1 MTSSTF
7 RDVQRELSSGNQP
20 KARPLVRIA
29 TLVVVVAFAGLA
41 GCDKLPTASELINGK
56 KKETPPAQPT
66 KVASTPVETQPAAA
80 PPKAPEPPKKTPQ
93 EVITQFNA
101 TPPQLRTDAQLGEL
115 AKMPEAVDQFAEL
128 NLNGSG
134 VSDTGMTVLPKFERV
149 EKLSIDGCQYTN
161 EALAN
166 VAKMKNLAS
175 LSMAGGAMKEQRSD
189 KGLAYIKDMHQ
200 LTSLSVERARFS
212 MEGFTSIGEM
222 VWLESL
228 NVSGTPFAD
237 DQLKALS
244 ALTNLKDLNI
254 SRTAVTDAG
263 FAYLRPFRD
272 LEVLNI
278 GGLSATYATFHGLG
292 LKELVR
298 RGGLPKL
305 RSLGMY
311 NNPNLN
317 VAAYEGLL
325 MLKRSLESLD
335 AGDAGI
341 DDFRFINAISPL
353 GKLEVL
359 LVHRNPNLTDAG
371 LVALPKLKKLK
382 RLYFSENTGIT
393 DRSLPQ
399 MAKLKSLESLSID
412 RTSCTEGGVRQLKK
426 KLKNCDI
433 SFNGTKIELE

>member
-7 RDVQRELSSGNQP
+7 RDVQRALPASGRP
-20 KARPLVRIA
+20 KAWSPVAIA
-29 TLVVVVAFAGLA
+29 TLVVVVAAVVGLA

-56 KKETPPAQPT
+56 KKETPPPP
-66 KVASTPVETQPAAA
+66 KVASTPVQTPSAA
-80 PPKAPEPPKKTPQ
+80 PPPQKPPEPPKKTPQ
-93 EVITQFNA
+93 ELITQFNA
-101 TPPQLRTDAQLGEL
+101 TPSQQRTDGQLGEL
-115 AKMPEAVDQFAEL
+115 VRMPEAIDQFTEM

-134 VSDTGMTVLPKFERV
+134 VTDAGMAVLPKFERV

-161 EALAN
+161 DALAN
-166 VAKMKNLAS
+166 VAKMKNLTS
-175 LSMAGGAMKEQRSD
+175 LSMLGGAVKEQGSD
-189 KGLAYIKDMHQ
+189 KGIAYIKDMHQ
-200 LTSLSVERARFS
+200 LTSLSVERAKFTIAGFS
-212 MEGFTSIGEM
+212 SIGEM

-237 DQLKALS
+237 EQLKALS
-244 ALTNLKDLNI
+244 GLTNLKDLNI

-263 FAYLRPFRD
+263 FAYLLPFRE

-278 GGLSATYATFHGLG
+278 GGLSATYATFHGQG
-292 LKELVR
+292 LKELGR

-305 RSLGMY
+305 RVLGMY
-311 NNPNLN
+311 NNPNLS

-325 MLKRSLESLD
+325 FFRRSLESLD

-341 DDFRFINAISPL
+341 DDFRFINAVAPL

-359 LVHRNPNLTDAG
+359 LVHRNPNLTDG
-371 LVALPKLKKLK
+371 GMVALPKLKKLK

-393 DRSLPQ
+393 DRSLAP
-399 MAKLKSLESLSID
+399 MAKLKSLESLSLD
-412 RTSCTEGGVRQLKK
+412 KTSCTEGGVRQLKK

-433 SFNGTKIELE
+433 SLNGKKIELE